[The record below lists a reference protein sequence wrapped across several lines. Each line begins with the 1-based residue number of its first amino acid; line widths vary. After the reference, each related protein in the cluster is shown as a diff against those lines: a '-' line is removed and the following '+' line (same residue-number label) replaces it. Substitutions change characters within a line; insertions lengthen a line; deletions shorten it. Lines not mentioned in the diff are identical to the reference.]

1 MLNTFYKNFKSGT
14 DIRGVAAEGVKGQ
27 EVNLTNEVVANMTN
41 GFALW
46 LSEQVHKPVNELTVS
61 VGRDSRISG
70 PRIISVVTETLKDAG
85 VRVINCELASTPSMF
100 MTTVDLGADGAVQI
114 TASHH
119 PFNRNGL
126 KFFTREGGLEGSDI
140 EVILE
145 HAQNGDKPEKG
156 EGVIENVDYMAQY
169 KEHLKDIIRKG
180 VNAENYDKPL
190 EGFRIVVDA
199 RNGVGGVYAEVLEYL
214 GADTTGS
221 RYLDPDG
228 MFPNHVPNPENKE
241 AMQSICEAVKESN
254 ADLGVIFDTDVD
266 RGGAVDSSGNE
277 INRNTPVAPA
287 SAIALESNDGGTT
300 VTAPITPS
308 GLKGGSEKD

>member
-1 MLNTFYKNFKSGT
+1 MVVGFVQVSQRPRLSKSPFDLLRAARSSIYPLFMKKQKYLFYSFHKVAILIESEKWCIIRKTSFKECVMLNTFYKNFKSGT

-126 KFFTREGGLEGSDI
+126 KFFTREGGLEGSGI
-140 EVILE
+140 
-145 HAQNGDKPEKG
+145 
-156 EGVIENVDYMAQY
+156 
-169 KEHLKDIIRKG
+169 
-180 VNAENYDKPL
+180 
-190 EGFRIVVDA
+190 
-199 RNGVGGVYAEVLEYL
+199 
-214 GADTTGS
+214 
-221 RYLDPDG
+221 
-228 MFPNHVPNPENKE
+228 
-241 AMQSICEAVKESN
+241 
-254 ADLGVIFDTDVD
+254 
-266 RGGAVDSSGNE
+266 
-277 INRNTPVAPA
+277 
-287 SAIALESNDGGTT
+287 
-300 VTAPITPS
+300 
-308 GLKGGSEKD
+308 